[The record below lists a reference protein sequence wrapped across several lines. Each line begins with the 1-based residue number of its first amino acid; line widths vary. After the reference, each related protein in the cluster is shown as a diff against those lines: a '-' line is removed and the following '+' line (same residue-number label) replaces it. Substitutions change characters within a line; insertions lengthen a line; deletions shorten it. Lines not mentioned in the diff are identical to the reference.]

1 MAGPVIDTNLG
12 PPAPPPA
19 GSNDLLG
26 TLGGL
31 AGIQNQLNQ
40 NRLFQQSFAAKQAAG
55 KIIASSPDMGTAAQ
69 LMQQNP
75 TVAGFYPEIISN
87 ALANNKLNIET
98 QGTLH
103 DQSQSVLQGVYKAL
117 GAASSAPD
125 QFDNAL
131 KLGLAGAPATALAQL
146 KQQGDPIG
154 LLQKVLGPLAKSDP
168 QRFKQVVA
176 GLQLGAGIDP
186 AKVFGAS
193 GAVPPT
199 ALQSPGGG
207 VQIIGGLGGATPP
220 GGGPTPTGGGPTPTP
235 STPTPTPS
243 TLASDGS
250 PLYAPDS
257 AIPKAKLGINGLPIR
272 SAEQQKSV
280 EQQLERFNSDQP
292 KYDAAA
298 NSSAQIDSVLAD
310 IKTTAKGGGF
320 LQPGAGGTWRVGL
333 AKAINFAH
341 NVVDPSSPAPFDS
354 EKIAAGESA
363 LKGTTQLGFQ
373 LSNQMFGGQHQAL
386 GLVNDALHAVPG
398 MDNTPLGAMLV
409 GDLLKAG
416 SQWVQEQ
423 RQFKQD
429 WSARSAGDLTGS
441 DTAYV
446 TLHSPSKL
454 VQGVL
459 DKYGLGAEG
468 FKKPEDVRQQFQDG
482 LLTRGQ
488 AHEILKKQFGM
499 GD

>member
-69 LMQQNP
+69 RMQQDP

-103 DQSQSVLQGVYKAL
+103 EQSQSVLQGVYKAL

-131 KLGLAGAPATALAQL
+131 KLGLAGAPPTALAQL

-154 LLQKVLGPLAKSDP
+154 LLQNVLGPLAKSDP

-193 GAVPPT
+193 GTIPPT

-207 VQIIGGLGGATPP
+207 VQIIGGLGG
-220 GGGPTPTGGGPTPTP
+220 PTG
-235 STPTPTPS
+235 S
-243 TLASDGS
+243 
-250 PLYAPDS
+250 
-257 AIPKAKLGINGLPIR
+257 INGLPIR

-320 LQPGAGGTWRVGL
+320 LQPGAGGSWRVGL

-354 EKIAAGESA
+354 DKIAAGESA

-386 GLVNDALHAVPG
+386 GLVTDALHAVPG

-416 SQWVQEQ
+416 SQWVQGQ

-429 WSARSAGDLTGS
+429 WIARNANDLTGS

-446 TLHSPSKL
+446 TLNPPSKL

-468 FKKPEDVRQQFQDG
+468 FKKPEDVRRQFQDG